1 MEEGINLTNED
12 ISLLI
17 LAVKSQDK
25 NDSRYRV
32 LLEKLYDIAM
42 MEDIE
47 DSE

>member
-1 MEEGINLTNED
+1 MNED
-12 ISLLI
+12 IFLSNEDLTLLI

-25 NDSRYRV
+25 NDSRYRI

-42 MEDIE
+42 MEDIK